1 MSIYFF
7 NDITKKHSF
16 LGGKGFTLG
25 LMKNAGFPV
34 PDGLILDSPPT
45 PIEMEEIQK
54 WWNKNN
60 QEKLAVRSSAV
71 GEDSSE
77 QSFAGQNSTYLNIE
91 KFSDLE
97 RAIKNCFSSINKKSS
112 TLYREHFLGDSKGV
126 MNVVLQVMV
135 DPHYSGVFF
144 STDPRTGEKGW
155 IAEAIMGLGED
166 LVSGKKT
173 PLHFEEKKPGTEA
186 PFNIN
191 GLIETGMKVRDL
203 FEVEIDMEWA
213 IDKKGQLFVLQSRPI
228 TALSGKSE
236 TKRLIEDEI
245 NRLKKSYSKETIWD
259 GGTFAE
265 WSGPPS
271 ELTFSIWKEAF
282 SKDKAFSSALKKLGY
297 LGIEQDLTNADHSLL
312 ERIFNKGFVNI
323 SMLAPFYFG
332 PIPYRLKM
340 DNTPHN
346 RPKLSFDFKKMTF
359 KTFALTPFTMWRML
373 KVGMRLS
380 TERNVWLKECTKE
393 MLLLKDKSFRVQDA
407 TFYKDYTNE
416 ELLKSFKK
424 EVSDFYSSH
433 LLWPLLLVTLIE
445 TTSQNL
451 RTLLKGLDSDSQID
465 SLLNKWMAQGLHT
478 VTMDMNNEYKEA
490 LDDKSK
496 QLLFLK
502 KFGHRGPGELEL
514 AYPRWSELGEKAFF
528 KNTPKRE
535 TKESSTNFSVEAE
548 IDALKTYKKEII
560 KKEWLLLKEMLEL
573 REQWKMLLL
582 SPYSH
587 IRFITLEIARRNQ
600 IGELIF
606 WHNYKEIEEMNFNLS
621 LANKR
626 KAQSELCKSIS
637 LPTIIELE
645 NIEDILKGK
654 TNHKKKMMDGL
665 ALSPGLSYGEVR
677 VVIDPDNTD
686 TDTWPEKTILVAES
700 TDPGWTG
707 LFLKSQAIIVDKGG
721 VLSHCAI
728 VAREMNLPAVSEI
741 KQCHLFLKDGDK
753 VWVDGNNGRITLAN

>member
-1 MSIYFF
+1 MTIYLFK
-7 NDITKKHSF
+7 NITKDHSF
-16 LGGKGFTLG
+16 LGGKGYTLG

-34 PDGLILDSPPT
+34 PDGLILDSAPSALDLD
-45 PIEMEEIQK
+45 EIKK
-54 WWNKNN
+54 WWEENHH
-60 QEKLAVRSSAV
+60 QKLAVRSSAV

-91 KFSDLE
+91 KFNDLE
-97 RAIKNCFSSINKKSS
+97 AAIKNCFSSINKKSS

-126 MNVVLQVMV
+126 MNVVLQIMV
-135 DPHYSGVFF
+135 DPLYSGVFF

-155 IAEAIMGLGED
+155 IAEAIVGLGED

-173 PLHFEEKKPGTEA
+173 PLHFEEKRPGHEA
-186 PFNIN
+186 PFNLN
-191 GLIETGMKVRDL
+191 ELVTTGLKVRDL
-203 FEVEIDMEWA
+203 FDVEIDMEWA
-213 IDKKGQLFVLQSRPI
+213 IDKNNQLFVLQSRPI
-228 TALSGKSE
+228 TALCGKSE
-236 TKRLIEDEI
+236 AKRLIESEI
-245 NRLKKSYSKETIWD
+245 QRLKAHYPKDTIWD

-282 SKDKAFSSALKKLGY
+282 SKDKAFSKALKKLGY
-297 LGIEQDLTNADHSLL
+297 LGIDQDLTNQDHSLL

-332 PIPYRLKM
+332 PIPYRLVMNHQNQSK
-340 DNTPHN
+340 
-346 RPKLSFDFKKMTF
+346 PKLSFDFRKMTF
-359 KTFALTPFTMWRML
+359 RTLILTPFTMWRML

-380 TERNVWLKECTKE
+380 TERNIWLKECTKE

-407 TFYKDYTNE
+407 DFYKNYSDE
-416 ELLKSFKK
+416 ELLKTFKN
-424 EVSDFYSSH
+424 ETSDFYNSH

-451 RTLLKGLDSDSQID
+451 KAFLKGLDTDRNID
-465 SLLNKWMAQGLHT
+465 SMINKWMAHGLHT
-478 VTMDMNNEYKEA
+478 VTMNMNNDYREA
-490 LDDKSK
+490 INDESK
-496 QLLFLK
+496 QSLFLK
-502 KFGHRGPGELEL
+502 KYGHRGPGELEL
-514 AYPRWSELGEKAFF
+514 ANPRWSELAGKAFV
-528 KNTPKRE
+528 KNTVRISLKE
-535 TKESSTNFSVEAE
+535 TTDSFSVEAQ
-548 IDALKTYKKEII
+548 IDHFDTYKKEII

-587 IRFITLEIARRNQ
+587 IRFIALEVARRKSL
-600 IGELIF
+600 GDLIF
-606 WHNYKEIEEMNFNLS
+606 WHSFKEIEEGKFDLNS
-621 LANKR
+621 ANTR
-626 KAQSELCKSIS
+626 KTQSELSKSIS

-645 NIEDILKGK
+645 NIEDILNGK
-654 TNHKKKMMDGL
+654 ANHKKSIIDGL

-686 TDTWPEKTILVAES
+686 TDSWPEKTILVAES

-753 VWVDGNNGRITLAN
+753 IWVDGNNGRITLAN

>member
-1 MSIYFF
+1 MAIYLFK
-7 NDITKKHSF
+7 DITKDHSF

-34 PDGLILDSPPT
+34 PDGLILDSSPS
-45 PIEMEEIQK
+45 EMEMNIIK
-54 WWNKNN
+54 TWWKENN
-60 QEKLAVRSSAV
+60 FQKLAVRSSAV

-91 KFSDLE
+91 RESDLE
-97 RAIKNCFSSINKKSS
+97 AAIKNCFASINKKSS
-112 TLYREHFLGDSKGV
+112 TLYREHFLGDSHGV
-126 MNVVLQVMV
+126 MNVVLQIMV
-135 DPHYSGVFF
+135 DPLYSGVFF

-173 PLHFEEKKPGTEA
+173 PLHFEENKPGSSA
-186 PFNIN
+186 PFKITK
-191 GLIETGMKVRDL
+191 LIETGLKVRDL
-203 FEVEIDMEWA
+203 FGVEIDMEWA
-213 IDKKGQLFVLQSRPI
+213 IDKNNQLFVLQSRPI
-228 TALSGKSE
+228 TALTGKSE
-236 TKRLIEDEI
+236 SKRLIEEEI
-245 NRLKKSYSKETIWD
+245 KRLKKNYPKDTIWD

-297 LGIEQDLTNADHSLL
+297 LGIDQELTNADHSLL

-340 DNTPHN
+340 DNHQQN
-346 RPKLSFDFKKMTF
+346 KPKLSFDFKKMTF
-359 KTFALTPFTMWRML
+359 KTFALTPFTMWRMF

-393 MLLLKDKSFRVQDA
+393 MLFLKDKSFRVQDA
-407 TFYKDYTNE
+407 TFYKDYSDE
-416 ELLKSFKK
+416 ELYKSFKN
-424 EVSDFYSSH
+424 EVSDFYNSH

-451 RTLLKGLDSDSQID
+451 KAFLKGLDSDSNID
-465 SLLNKWMAQGLHT
+465 HLLNKWMAQGLHT
-478 VTMDMNNEYKEA
+478 VTMDMNNEYKSAVNEE
-490 LDDKSK
+490 SK
-496 QLLFLK
+496 QSLFLK

-514 AYPRWSELGEKAFF
+514 ANPRWSELGEKAFL
-528 KNTPKRE
+528 KSTAKKAV
-535 TKESSTNFSVEAE
+535 KENSATYSVEAE
-548 IDALKTYKKEII
+548 IDLLKTYKKEII

-587 IRFITLEIARRNQ
+587 IRFIALEIARRNQ
-600 IGELIF
+600 IGDLIF
-606 WHNYKEIEEMNFNLS
+606 WHNFKEIEEKKFDLL
-621 LANKR
+621 LAKKR
-626 KAQSELCKSIS
+626 KTQSELSKSIS
-637 LPTIIELE
+637 LPTIVELE
-645 NIEDILKGK
+645 NVENILNGK
-654 TNHKKKMMDGL
+654 MIHQKKAIDGL

-686 TDTWPEKTILVAES
+686 TDSWPEKTILVAES

-707 LFLKSQAIIVDKGG
+707 LFLKSEAIIVDKGG

>member
-1 MSIYFF
+1 MTIYFF
-7 NDITKKHSF
+7 NDIKKDHSF

-34 PDGLILDSPPT
+34 PDGLILDSLPGEN
-45 PIEMEEIQK
+45 EMNEIFQ
-54 WWNKNN
+54 WWDKNN
-60 QEKLAVRSSAV
+60 NQKLAVRSSAV

-91 KFSDLE
+91 KKSELE
-97 RAIKNCFSSINKKSS
+97 AAIKNCFSSINKKSS
-112 TLYREHFLGDSKGV
+112 ALYREHFLGNSKGV

-135 DPHYSGVFF
+135 DPLYSGVFF

-155 IAEAIMGLGED
+155 IAESIMGLGED

-173 PLHFEEKKPGTEA
+173 PMHFEEKQTGIKA
-186 PFNIN
+186 PFD
-191 GLIETGMKVRDL
+191 IENLVSTGMKVRDL
-203 FEVEIDMEWA
+203 FQVEIDMEWA
-213 IDKKGQLFVLQSRPI
+213 IDKNNNLFVLQSRPI

-236 TKRLIEDEI
+236 TKRIVEDEI
-245 NRLKKSYSKETIWD
+245 KRLKTHYKKETVWD

-282 SKDKAFSSALKKLGY
+282 SKDHAFSKALKKLGY
-297 LGIEQDLTNADHSLL
+297 IGIEQEIENPDHSLL
-312 ERIFNKGFVNI
+312 ERIFNKGYINI

-332 PIPYRLKM
+332 PIPYRMILNKSHE
-340 DNTPHN
+340 NK
-346 RPKLSFDFKKMTF
+346 PKLVFDLKQMTF
-359 KTFALTPFTMWRML
+359 KTFILTPFTMWRML
-373 KVGMRLS
+373 KVGLRLS

-393 MLLLKDKSFRVQDA
+393 MVAFNDKCFRVQDA
-407 TFYKDYTNE
+407 NFYKEYSDD
-416 ELLKSFKK
+416 ELLKTFKN
-424 EVSDFYSSH
+424 EVSDFYNAH

-451 RTLLKGLDSDSQID
+451 KALLKGID
-465 SLLNKWMAQGLHT
+465 TDKNIDLMINKWMAQGLHT

-490 LDDKSK
+490 LSDKNK
-496 QLLFLK
+496 QIFFLK

-514 AYPRWSELGEKAFF
+514 ANPRWSELADKAFF
-528 KNTPKRE
+528 KNMPKTPS
-535 TKESSTNFSVEAE
+535 KENSLSYTVEAD

-573 REQWKMLLL
+573 REKWKMLLL

-587 IRFITLEIARRNQ
+587 IRFIALEIARRNQ
-600 IGELIF
+600 LGDLIF
-606 WHNYKEIEEMNFNLS
+606 WHSYKEIEDRKFDLFVAS
-621 LANKR
+621 KR
-626 KAQSELCKSIS
+626 KTQSELCKTIS
-637 LPTIIELE
+637 LPTIVELE
-645 NIEDILKGK
+645 KIEEVLSGKIPNKSNII
-654 TNHKKKMMDGL
+654 NGL

-677 VVIDPDNTD
+677 VVIDPDNAD
-686 TDTWPEKTILVAES
+686 TDSWPENTILVAES

-707 LFLKSQAIIVDKGG
+707 LFLKSQAIIVSNGG

-728 VAREMNLPAVSEI
+728 VAREMSLPAVSEI
-741 KQCHLFLKDGDK
+741 KQCHLLLKDGDK